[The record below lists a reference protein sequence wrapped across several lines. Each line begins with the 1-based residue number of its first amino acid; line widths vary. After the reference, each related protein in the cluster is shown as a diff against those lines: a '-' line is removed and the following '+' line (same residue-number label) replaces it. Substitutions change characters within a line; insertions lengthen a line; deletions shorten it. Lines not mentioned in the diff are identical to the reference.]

1 MRDPRLP
8 PSPSRL
14 ESEFGSSVRERLRR
28 YPSTTAPVATTAWNI
43 SSSPSLMTHSST
55 MPPAHQFHQDLQPST
70 LRTNQSTEQQL
81 PYDHSTHSRGH
92 APSQYYAQSLNA
104 ASSEYLAAAAPSRP
118 APTTPVHRVYNL
130 NCATCDTFLTNRGMR
145 AVLLL
150 KPHIVLFS
158 TDAAPCN
165 AETSW
170 PDESAE
176 EEHIERTCD
185 CLTSSIACHGCGR
198 VVGYHIVAPC
208 LKCTDSVQKHQ
219 RSANHHRF
227 VFHHNE
233 VSSNERTYY
242 PGEREVHNPVLLPT
256 IAPRPRESRP
266 TPVPVSTRRR
276 VSIYDVE
283 KELIESRLNPPQAHS
298 PSQRYS
304 PPPCNAPPMVTL
316 LKAGDVLYWH
326 HLVHGGERSKPVDPR
341 SREPIW
347 PESVGR

>member
-8 PSPSRL
+8 PSPAPL
-14 ESEFGSSVRERLRR
+14 ESGFDLRIREQSRR
-28 YPSTTAPVATTAWNI
+28 YPSTSASPAWNHPSSAS
-43 SSSPSLMTHSST
+43 SSSPPSLA
-55 MPPAHQFHQDLQPST
+55 PAHQFHQDIQPST
-70 LRTNQSTEQQL
+70 SRTNYPMEQHQR
-81 PYDHSTHSRGH
+81 YTHHHQQQQQRG
-92 APSQYYAQSLNA
+92 PSPPQYYSQSLPPS
-104 ASSEYLAAAAPSRP
+104 SSEYVAAPPPLRSTP
-118 APTTPVHRVYNL
+118 PPPVHRVYVL

-170 PDESAE
+170 PDETSE
-176 EEHIERTCD
+176 EEHVERTCD

-208 LKCTDSVQKHQ
+208 SKCTESVQKHQ

-233 VSSNERTYY
+233 VASQERTYY
-242 PGEREVHNPVLLPT
+242 PGERGVHNPILLPT
-256 IAPRPRESRP
+256 VAPRPRAPSP
-266 TPVPVSTRRR
+266 TPVPVVTRRR

-283 KELIESRLNPPQAHS
+283 KELIESRLVPQPPQAQS
-298 PSQRYS
+298 PSQRFS
-304 PPPCNAPPMVTL
+304 PPPSPPAVTL

-326 HLVHGGERSKPVDPR
+326 HLVNGGERTKPVDPR
-341 SREPIW
+341 TREPIW
-347 PESVGR
+347 TESIGR